1 MFRKGQK
8 ELITTYRKGYCGV
21 PAIPGGGKT
30 FALTKWV
37 VQAISEGINKP
48 GKILIVTYMTSA
60 VNNFKQRI
68 SAELEKLG
76 IASKDYFVC
85 TIHSLCMQIIKEN
98 PDVVLLNEEFDVVD
112 QQTQSALLKEAIN
125 GWKRRGDNKRLYEY
139 YLDDT
144 ILNQS
149 GYEKV
154 ARKWEKDFANIVSN
168 AISDFKINQISS
180 AKAIELTKDLPI
192 TSFLR
197 VSAEIYRDYEFKLN
211 KRGFIDFGD
220 MLSKAKKILV
230 ENKSV
235 LEKFRNKYTYIC
247 EDEAQDSNRLQTEIL
262 TLIAGENGNF
272 LRVGDSNQA
281 IMTTFANSDMKL
293 FKEFCE
299 APTTQVF
306 NIVQSSRNTVQI
318 INVANSFV
326 KYVREEHPTP
336 ECRES
341 LLPQYIEPVDAN
353 DAFPNPVVEGQGI
366 FRSTFKKREEEY
378 EAIGKECN
386 NLIALNP
393 NKTIAVL
400 LPNRFRIEELIKVL
414 DKNKIK
420 YEYLDNYAGE
430 RNECLVVLG
439 KILDFVGMP
448 EKNEKLIEAVKL
460 FISEEMPEREL
471 LINYLQDKPSEELI
485 YPITGKIDTSD
496 APKELLSN
504 PVWSE
509 FLKCRELL
517 IDFLEFPFTLIEKLV
532 LYIAERMEFS
542 HENMAIAQKVASSVR
557 FLIMEEPRYKVVDL
571 ANELLNPKNSFN
583 YFANL
588 VWELKGYEAKPGVV
602 TIATYH
608 KSKGLEWDNVF
619 LGDLDN
625 DEFPTKLNDKFKDE
639 IDYLKTA
646 CSNPSRM
653 LKADMAKIL
662 NEEGNTDFAKQAKID
677 VIGERAR
684 LLYVGITRA
693 KEKLY
698 ISAVKNTR
706 TRPSPYFDSIGS

>member
-1 MFRKGQK
+1 MLRKGQK
-8 ELITTYRKGYCGV
+8 ELITTYKAGYCGV

-48 GKILIVTYMTSA
+48 GKILIVTYMSSA

-76 IASKDYFVC
+76 IVSKDYFVC

-98 PDVVLLNEEFDVVD
+98 PDVVLLNEEFNVVD
-112 QQTQSALLKEAIN
+112 DATQASLLKEAII

-144 ILNQS
+144 IMAND
-149 GYEKV
+149 GYDKV
-154 ARKWEKDFANIVSN
+154 ARKWEKGFVNIVN
-168 AISDFKINQISS
+168 KAISEFKINQISS
-180 AKAIELTKDLPI
+180 SKAIELTANLPV

-211 KRGFIDFGD
+211 KRGYIDFGD
-220 MLSKAKKILV
+220 MLAKAKQILV

-235 LEKFRNKYTYIC
+235 LEKFRKKYTYIC
-247 EDEAQDSNRLQTEIL
+247 EDEAQDSNKLQTEIL
-262 TLIAGENGNF
+262 ALIAGKDGNF

-293 FKEFCE
+293 FKEFCDS
-299 APTTQVF
+299 PNTTVF
-306 NIVQSSRNTVQI
+306 NIVQSSRNTKQI
-318 INVANSFV
+318 INVANNFV
-326 KYVREEHPTP
+326 RYVREEHPTP
-336 ECRES
+336 ECRDS
-341 LLPQYIEPVDAN
+341 LLPQFIEPVDEN

-366 FRSTFKKREEEY
+366 FKSLFKKKEEEY
-378 EAIGKECN
+378 EAICQECN
-386 NLIALNP
+386 KLISLNP

-400 LPNRFRIEELIKVL
+400 LPSRFKIDELIKVF
-414 DKNKIK
+414 DNNKLK
-420 YEYLDNYAGE
+420 YEYLDSYAGE
-430 RNECLVVLG
+430 RNECLVLLG
-439 KILDFVGMP
+439 RILDFVGMP
-448 EKNEKLIEAVKL
+448 EKNEKLIEAVKIL
-460 FISEEMPEREL
+460 MPEEIAGVDL
-471 LINYLQDKPSEELI
+471 LVNYLQNEPTEEI
-485 YPITGKIDTSD
+485 MYPITGRIDLANVS
-496 APKELLSN
+496 KELLVA

-509 FLKCRELL
+509 FLKTRELL
-517 IDFLEFPFTLIEKLV
+517 IEFLEFPFTLIEKLV
-532 LYIAERMEFS
+532 LYIAERLEFS
-542 HENMAIAQKVASSVR
+542 QENMAIAQKVASSVR

-602 TIATYH
+602 TVATYH

-625 DEFPTKLNDKFKDE
+625 DEFPTKLTDKFKDE
-639 IDYLKTA
+639 IDYLKPA

-653 LKADMAKIL
+653 LKADMARIL
-662 NEEGNTDFAKQAKID
+662 NQDSNIDFAKQAKVD

-698 ISAVKNTR
+698 ISAIKNTR
-706 TRPSPYFDSIGS
+706 TRPSPYFDSIG

>member
-1 MFRKGQK
+1 MLRKGQK
-8 ELITTYRKGYCGV
+8 ELITTYKKGYCGV

-48 GKILIVTYMTSA
+48 GKILIVTYMSSA

-76 IASKDYFVC
+76 IISKDYFVC

-98 PDVVLLNEEFDVVD
+98 PDVVLLNEEIDVID
-112 QQTQSALLKEAIN
+112 QATQTALLKEAII

-139 YLDDT
+139 YIDDRVLT
-144 ILNQS
+144 QS

-154 ARKWEKDFANIVSN
+154 SRKWEKDFTNIVNS
-168 AISDFKINQISS
+168 AISEFKINQISS
-180 AKAIELTKDLPI
+180 AKAIELTKNLPV
-192 TSFLR
+192 TSFLK

-220 MLSKAKKILV
+220 MLSKAKQILT

-235 LEKFRNKYTYIC
+235 LEKFRSKYTYIC
-247 EDEAQDSNRLQTEIL
+247 EDEAQDSNKLQTEIL
-262 TLIAGENGNF
+262 ELIAGKEGNF

-299 APTTQVF
+299 APKTTVF
-306 NIVQSSRNTVQI
+306 NIVQSSRNTKQI
-318 INVANSFV
+318 INVANNFV
-326 KYVREEHPTP
+326 RYVREEHPTP
-336 ECRES
+336 ECREC
-341 LLPQYIEPVDAN
+341 LLPQFIEPVDDN
-353 DAFPNPVVEGQGI
+353 DAFPNPVIEGEGI
-366 FRSTFKKREEEY
+366 FKSTFKKRNEEY
-378 EAIGKECN
+378 EAIAKECN

-400 LPNRFRIEELIKVL
+400 LPNKFKIDELIKIF
-414 DKNKIK
+414 DNSKIK
-420 YEYLDNYAGE
+420 YEYLDSFAGE
-430 RNECLVVLG
+430 RNECLVILG

-448 EKNEKLIEAVKL
+448 EKNEKLVEAVKL
-460 FISEEMPEREL
+460 FISEEMKEREL
-471 LINYLQDKPSEELI
+471 LLNYLQERPTEEII
-485 YPITGKIDTSD
+485 YPISGKIDVSD
-496 APKELLSN
+496 LPNELLTS
-504 PVWSE
+504 PVWNE
-509 FLKCRELL
+509 FLKCRQLL

-557 FLIMEEPRYKVVDL
+557 FLVMEEPRYKVVDL

-602 TIATYH
+602 TVATYH

-639 IDYLKTA
+639 IDYLKSA

-653 LKADMAKIL
+653 LKSDMAKIL
-662 NEEGNTDFAKQAKID
+662 NEDVDIDFSKQSKID

-698 ISAVKNTR
+698 ISAVKNIK
-706 TRPSPYFDSIGS
+706 TRPSPYFDSI